1 MMQLAGRGPSADS
14 GNWHRRQPSMQL
26 ARQQGRHSKR
36 GIRAKR
42 FEVDTD
48 FTNSHACLL
57 GRKGTELYNFGV
69 YTTFSLLLS
78 ASSQIS
84 TLCFLSLF
92 TLSCL
97 LWHMGSTGFGLKMS
111 KYWARYGT
119 RYEYHTYVYE
129 SFHANV

>member
-48 FTNSHACLL
+48 FTCLL
-57 GRKGTELYNFGV
+57 ACPARKGTELYNFGV

-92 TLSCL
+92 TLSSIP
-97 LWHMGSTGFGLKMS
+97 HGF
-111 KYWARYGT
+111 
-119 RYEYHTYVYE
+119 H
-129 SFHANV
+129 